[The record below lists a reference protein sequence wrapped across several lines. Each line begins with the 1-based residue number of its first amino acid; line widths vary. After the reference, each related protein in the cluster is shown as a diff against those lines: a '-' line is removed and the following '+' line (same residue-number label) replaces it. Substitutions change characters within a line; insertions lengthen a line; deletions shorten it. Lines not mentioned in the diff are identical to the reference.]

1 MPGTTR
7 RRSQR
12 RILEATIAASLL
24 SAAPSVLSNVHRGG
38 VGGAWRYGLG
48 ATRAIATLVP
58 PGRPNLIVGAAT
70 HVGISFGFGQVL
82 GRFLPLR
89 RSILWGAAGGAA
101 MGFVGVGLIGRR
113 FVAIRELP
121 FGPQLADNIAFAII
135 FALVADRPTRGELVG
150 LGLTS
155 RARSLRAVSDL

>member
-7 RRSQR
+7 SRSQR

-24 SAAPSVLSNVHRGG
+24 SAAPSVLSSAHRTGAS
-38 VGGAWRYGLG
+38 GAWRYGLG
-48 ATRAIATLVP
+48 ATRAIGTLVP

-70 HVGISFGFGQVL
+70 HVGISVGFGQLL

-113 FVAIRELP
+113 FVAIRQLP
-121 FGPQLADNIAFAII
+121 FGPQLADNIAFGVI
-135 FALVADRPTRGELVG
+135 FALVADRPGRRVVN
-150 LGLTS
+150 S
-155 RARSLRAVSDL
+155 SVSA